1 MTSRARPVRD
11 WLLDFPL
18 VRVLSTLLGL
28 CRVFPR
34 ILWFLV
40 PAFFGLIV
48 SLVLLVVW
56 ASYGY
61 IHGEEICPHTFQRRH
76 FSYWQPSFVSKGLGK
91 TETSHDEF
99 SVALALTGTMPKQVH
114 QRWDLVSDNYTSPWS
129 RDLEANFLAE
139 VLDRRAESGEY
150 FWVEWSAANVELAK
164 RLWPLVSQLAAERLY
179 VIVPE
184 LFMLTSV
191 MPPDLP
197 PAEFELRLREVVLRH
212 LTALREEAVAADW
225 SDEIQRLDQALLNFK
240 TPSAE

>member
-1 MTSRARPVRD
+1 
-11 WLLDFPL
+11 
-18 VRVLSTLLGL
+18 
-28 CRVFPR
+28 VFPR

-61 IHGEEICPHTFQRRH
+61 VDGEEICPHTFQRRH
-76 FSYWQPSFVSKGLGK
+76 FAYWQPSFISKGLGK

-99 SVALALTGTMPKQVH
+99 SVALALTGTMPKLAH
-114 QRWDLVSDNYTSPWS
+114 QRWDLVSDNYTSPLS
-129 RDLEANFLAE
+129 RDLEARFLAE

-164 RLWPLVSQLAAERLY
+164 RLWPLVSQLAAERFYL
-179 VIVPE
+179 IVPE

-191 MPPDLP
+191 VPTDLS
-197 PAEFELRLREVVLRH
+197 PAEFELRLREVIQRH
-212 LTALREEAVAADW
+212 LTSLREEAVAAGW
-225 SDEIQRLDQALLNFK
+225 SEEVQRLDQALLNYK
-240 TPSAE
+240 TPSVE